1 MASQV
6 ASRSV
11 GVVGLGRLGGALA
24 HALKTHGLLWGVAGH
39 GARVGEPLPAEL
51 GSGAYVSAAD
61 LVAGCDVV
69 FLTVPDGALQALADS
84 LPFRAGQWVVH
95 CSGAL
100 ECSVLAGAT
109 RRGALGGCLHP
120 LQSFPGGTGGA
131 ARFADV
137 VCGVEGPTPL
147 IGWLEGLVRALGAE
161 PLHLAGVDRAA
172 YHTAA
177 VFASNYLV
185 ALYVAAA
192 RSFELAG
199 LPAESARAALLPLS
213 QGTLDNLRSLPAAQA
228 LTGPVARGDVQTVE
242 GHLQALQGDGALR
255 QLYRGLGAALL
266 RLPLGLGARA
276 RDRLKALLG

>member
-1 MASQV
+1 M
-6 ASRSV
+6 
-11 GVVGLGRLGGALA
+11 
-24 HALKTHGLLWGVAGH
+24 
-39 GARVGEPLPAEL
+39 
-51 GSGAYVSAAD
+51 
-61 LVAGCDVV
+61 
-69 FLTVPDGALQALADS
+69 
-84 LPFRAGQWVVH
+84 
-95 CSGAL
+95 
-100 ECSVLAGAT
+100 
-109 RRGALGGCLHP
+109 
-120 LQSFPGGTGGA
+120 
-131 ARFADV
+131 
-137 VCGVEGPTPL
+137 
-147 IGWLEGLVRALGAE
+147 RALGAE